1 MSLFSLSNIAL
12 IVLFIYSNVLT
23 IHSRGWSKRLSQ
35 KFEIV
40 GSDTNLRYNSYL
52 KIDLQGKDVQ
62 KLIYIWL

>member
-23 IHSRGWSKRLSQ
+23 IHSRRWSKRLNQ

-52 KIDLQGKDVQ
+52 KINLQGKDVQ
-62 KLIYIWL
+62 KLIYI